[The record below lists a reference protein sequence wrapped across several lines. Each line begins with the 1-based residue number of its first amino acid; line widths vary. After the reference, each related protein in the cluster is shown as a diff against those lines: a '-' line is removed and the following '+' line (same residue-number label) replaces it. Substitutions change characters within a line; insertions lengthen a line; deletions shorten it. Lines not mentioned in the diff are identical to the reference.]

1 MQAFCAQCG
10 WDVNPLYAV
19 LHESIYCQGAA
30 SNWAAQRVR
39 EQHFAAEFDAEAAAR
54 SNAPVMLTGEGSCW
68 VAACHCV
75 EQLDRQ
81 SPASRLLDI
90 RSWQH

>member
-1 MQAFCAQCG
+1 MQAFCNQVG

-39 EQHFAAEFDAEAAAR
+39 DQHYAADFDAEAAAR
-54 SNAPVMLTGEGSCW
+54 NNTPVNFTGEDLMAWDGGVLTLPLACEE
-68 VAACHCV
+68 AA
-75 EQLDRQ
+75 D
-81 SPASRLLDI
+81 
-90 RSWQH
+90 